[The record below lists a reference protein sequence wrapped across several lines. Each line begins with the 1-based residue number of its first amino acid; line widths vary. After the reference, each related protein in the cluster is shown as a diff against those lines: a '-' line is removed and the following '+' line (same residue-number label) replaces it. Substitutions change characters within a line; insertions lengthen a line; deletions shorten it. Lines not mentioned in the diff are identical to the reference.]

1 MIPKLLPLA
10 VAGLLTPCV
19 SAAEL
24 TLHSFKK
31 QHLEQYYWSEG
42 AMLGDLN
49 RDGKPDA
56 VFGPY
61 WWEGPG
67 FTKRHEIYAPTKT
80 TTVKETDGTERTFP
94 GFEGGFG
101 KKNAYSTDNFFAF
114 VHDLN
119 GDGWNDVLTY
129 GLPHWLTA
137 SLSAR
142 AGVCLAALHDV
153 GKVTPGFQRK
163 CTHWLAGNGLSAAD
177 LAGEEDHAKVSQ
189 KALQDFLG
197 ENSPLRFWAAIVGAH
212 HGRLKGE
219 HLTPV
224 SCGHD
229 GGPAWTAERR
239 RLIEELVAEF
249 GPLPS

>member
-1 MIPKLLPLA
+1 MPLRRD
-10 VAGLLTPCV
+10 
-19 SAAEL
+19 SALARPAADQPVPAHEL
-24 TLHSFKK
+24 C
-31 QHLEQYYWSEG
+31 W
-42 AMLGDLN
+42 A
-49 RDGKPDA
+49 
-56 VFGPY
+56 
-61 WWEGPG
+61 
-67 FTKRHEIYAPTKT
+67 KT
-80 TTVKETDGTERTFP
+80 TEADRPGICVLQHCRTA
-94 GFEGGFG
+94 GIV
-101 KKNAYSTDNFFAF
+101 AR
-114 VHDLN
+114 L
-119 GDGWNDVLTY
+119 LTY